1 MKWFDS
7 CKILSVSFIILP
19 SSQMRKL
26 NLKEFKRTSLGHT
39 ARWQES
45 LAFCLRC
52 HHPSPLWTLLCDM
65 AWQDRCLQAQVP
77 GLPSSVLFWGWCRSQ
92 FQPPEW
98 CHFPVNWWW
107 PQAPLAGHHG
117 GFQVGYLMDCGASS
131 LLGHTLL
138 ADPCDALIDGHGAPP
153 SSGCIL
159 QGTAAGAAQQIGSA
173 D

>member
-1 MKWFDS
+1 
-7 CKILSVSFIILP
+7 
-19 SSQMRKL
+19 MRKL

-153 SSGCIL
+153 QQWVHSAGYGCM
-159 QGTAAGAAQQIGSA
+159 GSA
-173 D
+173 MNWICRLAGSLLSLLAASSK